1 MKKIIVAAL
10 AATLTIGSVMP
21 VYATLVNSG
30 TNFKYQNTDGSWQLN
45 SWLQEDGKW
54 YHFDSNGN
62 AETGWFKDTD
72 EKWYFFSYTGIMQ
85 TGLIKVDDNVYYMND
100 DGSLFVGSK
109 NIDNTDYNFS
119 EYGTTNGKP
128 NTTSSQ
134 NWAGNGNQAYVNTS
148 TSSSSSSEISITKA
162 KAISM
167 VKTVIMEADSSSLC
181 INASISGSTI
191 TIKTK
196 TEETN
201 ATLKDVIDTLNYILT
216 HISKLDKVASV
227 DWNSKTFSSSQDL
240 VNTIIEQGYSD
251 STNLSEVEET
261 IYTITVNLNNGETM
275 VYNVTL
281 K

>member
-1 MKKIIVAAL
+1 MKKLIVAAL
-10 AATLTIGSVMP
+10 AATITVGNVMP
-21 VYATLVNSG
+21 AYATLVNSG
-30 TNFKYQNTDGSWQLN
+30 ANLKYQNTDGSWQLN

-62 AETGWFKDTD
+62 AQTGWFKDTD

-109 NIDNTDYNFS
+109 SIDNTDYNFS

-134 NWAGNGNQAYVNTS
+134 NWTGNGNQASVNSS
-148 TSSSSSSEISITKA
+148 TSSSTSSETSITKA

-167 VKTVIMEADSSSLC
+167 VKSVITDANSGSQC

-191 TIKTK
+191 TIKNK
-196 TEETN
+196 TEET
-201 ATLKDVIDTLNYILT
+201 
-216 HISKLDKVASV
+216 ASV